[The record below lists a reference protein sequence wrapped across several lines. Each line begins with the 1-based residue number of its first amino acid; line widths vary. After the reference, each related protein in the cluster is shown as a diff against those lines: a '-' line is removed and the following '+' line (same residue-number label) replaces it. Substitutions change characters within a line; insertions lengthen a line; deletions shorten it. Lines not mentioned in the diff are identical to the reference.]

1 MQCCSCSCR
10 LDLPFSEKRHI
21 LALSP
26 SDLTLVAKHV
36 MKLLVERRFEEL
48 ETASGGDGL
57 SADDMEAAV
66 DDVGSALVMPP
77 ESTWRDLNARAVRNV
92 PDAFELSLDLWTKGG
107 RSGSTVE
114 LMVRIRDGRPVVV
127 VEDLI
132 VN

>member
-1 MQCCSCSCR
+1 M
-10 LDLPFSEKRHI
+10 
-21 LALSP
+21 SP

-66 DDVGSALVMPP
+66 DDIGSALVMPP
-77 ESTWRDLNARAVRNV
+77 ENIWRDLKARAVRNV
-92 PDAFELSLDLWTKGG
+92 PDAFELSMDLFTKGG

-114 LMVRIRDGRPVVV
+114 LLVQLRSGRPAVV
-127 VEDLI
+127 VEDII
-132 VN
+132 VG